1 MQAGNLNRRII
12 IQRNT
17 SDGSTSDAW
26 RTIATVWANK
36 KGTSG
41 KLFYQAAA
49 AQSKNEIVFTI
60 RYKRGINTEMRI
72 VENGDTARPF
82 KITAEP
88 IDPTGLRQWLE
99 IHAQRI
105 D

>member
-1 MQAGNLNRRII
+1 MQAGELNRRIT

-17 SDGSTSDAW
+17 SNGSSSDVW
-26 RTIATVWANK
+26 RTFATVWAKK
-36 KGTSG
+36 KGASG
-41 KLFYQAAA
+41 RLFYQAAA
-49 AQSKNEIVFTI
+49 AQSKNDVVFTI

-72 VENGDTARPF
+72 IENGDTAHPY

-88 IDPTGLRQWLE
+88 IDPNNSRQWLE
-99 IHAQRI
+99 IHAQRT